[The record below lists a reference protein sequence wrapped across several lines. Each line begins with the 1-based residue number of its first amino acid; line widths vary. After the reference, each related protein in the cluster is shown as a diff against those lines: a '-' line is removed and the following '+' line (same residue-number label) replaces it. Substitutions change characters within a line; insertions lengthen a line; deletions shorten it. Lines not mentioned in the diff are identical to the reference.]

1 MARSVK
7 KRKRPDTPPS
17 FVNDST
23 ALSQQP
29 AGLRRRPA
37 LSGWPMILGW
47 LAMLIFALQAS
58 SHMVAAGDTWVAMAC
73 GRHFVNHGVDTVE
86 PFSANSHKPGPTP
99 QEVETW
105 PRWARWITDKVGINT
120 VKVVHPT
127 GWVNQNWLTHVIFY
141 WLSTTFGSEEQP
153 CFNALV
159 FWKFTIYILTVICV
173 YYTGKILGA
182 NPALCAA
189 LACFAM
195 FTGRSFFDVR
205 PAGFSNL
212 LVAVFLLILALA
224 TYRNILFIWLI
235 VPLAVFW
242 CNVHG
247 GYIYLFIML
256 IPFVFLNLLTSIPNK
271 IFVSIGLKG
280 VRHTVLAGIAT
291 FVAVL
296 VFNPFHLTNL
306 THTFVISVSEHAARW
321 RDVREWHPAFE
332 WSNEVG
338 TAFPFLLLFIPFIG
352 MLILWLLSRRLKP
365 RLLQAP
371 KNELQ
376 QQERLFRIL
385 STVFFCLASVFIGW
399 VVFLS
404 FSLLSLDATSFL
416 VCTVFI
422 GILLLSI
429 YKRVHYVYLVIPLTL
444 LALWSA
450 NPKNGY
456 LGRYIYPFCLLPAYV
471 LLHFA
476 VTKFSKD
483 HEIRPK
489 NIAFVALTAFVAIL
503 LMSVI
508 FNPLNIESSSGLV
521 DQLLHLQRTW
531 HPEYES
537 NLDLSYSHLFGGL
550 YAVNLIAV
558 MVWFIFAHSKRT
570 SAQPPVKISESQDV
584 YNLPKIDLALIIIAA
599 LTVYMAIRSRRFIPI
614 AAIAACPIVAMLIHR
629 TICTISAACNFYRYN
644 RLVVSPMPEAL
655 QTFFIIAGAGAVL
668 FFGTWWGL
676 KFKHVYLDVWPRD
689 SEFHSVFMRMTASG
703 AKPFHACKFIRD
715 NKLRGNMFN
724 YWTEGGFIAWGQE
737 PDPNT
742 GRTPLQLFMDGRA
755 QAAYDRRAF
764 DLWTYIFS
772 VRPIIESAR
781 LRRRD
786 LTSTE
791 YIEMGK
797 WIGQQLK
804 TRDVWVVLIPAA
816 EFNKPFVRG
825 LEHSSNWRLVFYNN
839 KQKLFVDC
847 TTPQGK
853 KLFNG
858 IFNGTTLYPDEFIKS
873 LVIARNMLLDRR
885 EDMKKKGLD
894 FAIRAFNLNPSPA
907 PMLDITLIAAR
918 NTELKTRVT
927 SFCQSYYQAFLKN
940 KDLFAKK
947 HGYASK
953 LEAVRFACI
962 HLGRAAQQQADR
974 QTAQFYAAEAERFRA
989 ELEDLIMAKR
999 W

>member
-1 MARSVK
+1 
-7 KRKRPDTPPS
+7 
-17 FVNDST
+17 
-23 ALSQQP
+23 
-29 AGLRRRPA
+29 
-37 LSGWPMILGW
+37 MI
-47 LAMLIFALQAS
+47 IFALQAS
-58 SHMVAAGDTWVAMAC
+58 THMVAAGDTWVAMAC

-99 QEVETW
+99 QEVKTW
-105 PRWARWITDKVGINT
+105 PSWARWITDKVGINT

-153 CFNALV
+153 YFNALV
-159 FWKFTIYILTVICV
+159 FWKFAIYILTVICV
-173 YYTGKILGA
+173 YYTGRILGA

-195 FTGRSFFDVR
+195 FTGRSFLDVR

-256 IPFVFLNLLTSIPNK
+256 MPFVFMNLLTSIPNK
-271 IFVSIGLKG
+271 TFVSIGLKG
-280 VRHTVLAGIAT
+280 VRHTVLAGIAA

-306 THTFVISVSEHAARW
+306 THTFVISVSKHAARW

-376 QQERLFRIL
+376 QQKRLFRIL
-385 STVFFCLASVFIGW
+385 STVLFCLASVFIGW

-429 YKRVHYVYLVIPLTL
+429 YKSVHYVYLIVPLTL

-450 NPKNGY
+450 DPKNGY

-476 VTKFSKD
+476 ITKFSKD
-483 HEIRPK
+483 REIRPK
-489 NIAFVALTAFVAIL
+489 NIAFVALTAFVTIL
-503 LMSVI
+503 LMSII
-508 FNPLNIESSSGLV
+508 FNPLEIKSSSGLV
-521 DQLLHLQRTW
+521 DQFLHLQRPW
-531 HPEYES
+531 IPEYES
-537 NLDLSYSHLFGGL
+537 NLDLIYSHLFGGL

-584 YNLPKIDLALIIIAA
+584 YNLPKIDLALMIIAA

-614 AAIAACPIVAMLIHR
+614 AAIAACPIVAMLIHQM
-629 TICTISAACNFYRYN
+629 ICAISAAHNFFRYN
-644 RLVVSPMPEAL
+644 CLVVSPMPKIL
-655 QTFFIIAGAGAVL
+655 QTLFIIAGAGTVL

-676 KFKHVYLDVWPRD
+676 KFKYVYLDEWPRD

-703 AKPFHACKFIRD
+703 AKPFHACQFIRD
-715 NKLRGNMFN
+715 NKLKGNMFN

-791 YIEMGK
+791 YVEMGE
-797 WIGQQLK
+797 WIGRQLK

-858 IFNGTTLYPDEFIKS
+858 IFDGTTLYPDEFTKS

-885 EDMKKKGLD
+885 EDVKKKGLD
-894 FAIRAFNLNPSPA
+894 FAIQAFNLNPSPA

-918 NTELKTRVT
+918 NTKLTTRVT
-927 SFCQSYYQAFLKN
+927 SFCQSYYRAFLKSKN
-940 KDLFAKK
+940 LFAKK

-953 LEAVRFACI
+953 LEAARFACI
-962 HLGRAAQQQADR
+962 YLARTAQQQADR
-974 QTAQFYAAEAERFRA
+974 QMTQLYTAEAERFRA

>member
-7 KRKRPDTPPS
+7 KKIRSDTPPS
-17 FVNDST
+17 SVNDSI
-23 ALSQQP
+23 APSQQP
-29 AGLRRRPA
+29 AGFKRRQA
-37 LSGWPMILGW
+37 LSGWPMIIGW
-47 LAMLIFALQAS
+47 LAMLIFALHAS
-58 SHMVAAGDTWVAMAC
+58 THMVAAGDTWVAMAC

-99 QEVETW
+99 QEVKTW

-153 CFNALV
+153 YFNALV
-159 FWKFTIYILTVICV
+159 FWKFSIYILTIICV

-195 FTGRSFFDVR
+195 FAGRSFFDVR

-235 VPLAVFW
+235 VPLGIFW

-256 IPFVFLNLLTSIPNK
+256 VPFVFLNLLTSIPNK

-280 VRHTVLAGIAT
+280 VRHTVLAGVAA

-352 MLILWLLSRRLKP
+352 ILMLWLLGRNLKP
-365 RLLQAP
+365 KLIQAP

-404 FSLLSLDATSFL
+404 FSFLSLDATSFL

-450 NPKNGY
+450 DPKNDF

-476 VTKFSKD
+476 VTKFSENN
-483 HEIRPK
+483 EIRPK
-489 NIAFVALTAFVAIL
+489 NIAFVVLTAFVTIL
-503 LMSVI
+503 LMSII
-508 FNPLNIESSSGLV
+508 FNPLKIDFSSGLV
-521 DQLLHLQRTW
+521 YQLLHLQRTW

-537 NLDLSYSHLFGGL
+537 NLDLSYSHLFIGF
-550 YAVNLIAV
+550 YVVNLIAV
-558 MVWFIFAHSKRT
+558 MVWFIFANSKRT
-570 SAQPPVKISESQDV
+570 SAQPPIKISESQEV

-614 AAIAACPIVAMLIHR
+614 AAIAACPIVAMLIHQM
-629 TICTISAACNFYRYN
+629 ICAISAARNFHKYN
-644 RLVVSPMPEAL
+644 CLVVSPVPKAL
-655 QTFFIIAGAGAVL
+655 QTFFIIAGVGAVI
-668 FFGTWWGL
+668 FFGMWWGL
-676 KFKHVYLDVWPRD
+676 KFKYVYLDVWPRD
-689 SEFHSVFMRMTASG
+689 SEFNSVFMRMTASG
-703 AKPFHACKFIRD
+703 AKPFYACRFIRD
-715 NKLRGNMFN
+715 NNIRGKMFN

-786 LTSTE
+786 LTSKE
-791 YIEMGK
+791 YIEMGE
-797 WIGQQLK
+797 WIGRQLK

-858 IFNGTTLYPDEFIKS
+858 IFDGTTLYPDEFTKS

-885 EDMKKKGLD
+885 ENLKKKGLD
-894 FAIRAFNLNPSPA
+894 FAIQAFNLNPSPA

-918 NTELKTRVT
+918 NAKLKTRVNN
-927 SFCQSYYQAFLKN
+927 FCQSYYQVFLKN
-940 KDLFAKK
+940 KNLFAEQ

-953 LEAVRFACI
+953 LEAARFACI
-962 HLGRAAQQQADR
+962 YLARTVQQQADR
-974 QTAQFYAAEAERFRA
+974 QMAQFYTSEAERFRA
-989 ELEDLIMAKR
+989 ELENIIMAKR